1 MILGDF
7 MQINIQNTTIHYIQ
21 YGQGKDILL
30 LHGWGQNI
38 EMMKPLGDNF
48 SDHFRVTILDFPG
61 FGASEEPKEA
71 WNIDKYSA
79 VLEEFA
85 KKVDIKKPI
94 VIGHSFGGRVAI
106 RYCARNPIEKLI
118 LFGSPC
124 IRIQE
129 ELSIPVKILKQLK
142 KLPGLN
148 ELGEY
153 MKQYIGSRDYK
164 AASPIMRQTL
174 VEVVNEDLSKYAR
187 EIEEPTLLIWGEND
201 EEAPVSEARELEKI
215 MINAALIVI
224 PGTHYAYLE
233 NLGRVVAILNSF
245 FQEDLC

>member
-1 MILGDF
+1 MIKLK
-7 MQINIQNTTIHYIQ
+7 INVQNLDINYIQ
-21 YGQGKDILL
+21 YGEGKDILL

-48 SDHFRVTILDFPG
+48 CDRFRITILDFPG
-61 FGASEEPKEA
+61 FGESEEPKET
-71 WNIDKYSA
+71 WTIEKY
-79 VLEEFA
+79 VCLLEELS
-85 KKVDIKKPI
+85 KKLNIKKPI

-106 RYCARNPIEKLI
+106 KFSSRNPIEKLV

-129 ELSIPVKILKQLK
+129 NLPLSVKILKKIK
-142 KLPGLN
+142 KLPGMN
-148 ELGEY
+148 GIGEY
-153 MKQYIGSRDYK
+153 MKQFIGSRDYK

-187 EIEEPTLLIWGEND
+187 EIDAPTLLIWGTND
-201 EEAPVSEARELEKI
+201 EEAPLNDAKELEKI
-215 MINAALIVI
+215 MLDAALITM

-233 NLGRVVAILNSF
+233 NLGQVVNILNNF
-245 FQEDLC
+245 F